1 MRGRRRD
8 RDQRERSET
17 HASPLSRA
25 GLRPELALAVVFL
38 ALWILPPFWGIAT
51 LRAVNV
57 QDDIFASDLWNDRL
71 PARAFVGASLGRG
84 ESPAWMPG
92 IYTGFPS
99 LAQVEVGT
107 LYPSNLL
114 LFGLLPPY
122 AAIAWAQI
130 LPLAIAGIGM
140 FLLAT
145 ELGLPLEAR
154 LLAAGA
160 FSLSGFLVAHLRQL
174 NMVDASAWIPF
185 VLLAAE
191 RIATRRPGR
200 VLVWLSAVWALEL
213 LAGHPQIAYFTGFVT
228 AAYFAVRWWQERPG
242 ARWSSWAGLVVAIG
256 LGTLIAAA
264 QIVPAIELFR
274 LTYREGG
281 LRFEEAARYAVSPLN
296 VWTFFVPDLFGDAR
310 DDSFRLSGLYW
321 EQYGYVG
328 FLPAVLAVVGLV
340 VKRRSPHVP
349 LIGAITALSYL
360 LVLGKNTPVFAWVFA
375 VVPGMS
381 YFRFPTRFLVFVE
394 IGICLLAGFGL
405 AACLDALAGLRRS
418 LAAAVV
424 IAVTAADLWTH
435 QMRQVPQ
442 IEWRRWLAPIDT
454 VRILADARRVA
465 PEPWR
470 YYALDASLVHAEMY
484 HAAHG
489 WSGDL
494 TPYLQLRA
502 LLQPSFNLLF
512 GLEAPDGYA
521 NLVPR
526 GYEAIWGSEKK
537 TGIRSTRHLETGELE
552 PEIAKMLRLFNVR
565 YVLSIMPLR
574 SAALRSIGRS
584 AEGVEVY
591 EVRDPQPRAFV
602 VGAAVYAATEA
613 EVLRLLTAP
622 DFDTE
627 RQAVVEEAGLRL
639 PADAGS
645 STNVQ
650 VVDRGNTELILHASL
665 ARPGLL
671 VVSEGY
677 YPGWQAEV
685 DGVATPI
692 VRTNGMMRG
701 VVVPAGEHQI
711 VFRFRSR
718 AIAAGFLVSGL
729 AIVATIAARRRL
741 TITRAFS

>member
-1 MRGRRRD
+1 MFGRRRD
-8 RDQRERSET
+8 RDQWERFET
-17 HASPLSRA
+17 HAPALSRA
-25 GLRPELALAVVFL
+25 GLRLEVALAVVFL

-51 LRAVNV
+51 LRTVNV

-71 PARAFVGASLGRG
+71 PARAFVGASLRRG

-99 LAQVEVGT
+99 LAQIEVGT
-107 LYPSNLL
+107 LYPSNML

-140 FLLAT
+140 FLLAA

-154 LLAAGA
+154 LLVAGA

-185 VLLAAE
+185 ILLAAE

-200 VLVWLSAVWALEL
+200 ALLWLSVVWALEL
-213 LAGHPQIAYFTGFVT
+213 LAGHPQIAYFTVLVL
-228 AAYFAVRWWQERPG
+228 AVYFPVRWWQARTD
-242 ARWSSWAGLVVAIG
+242 ARWSSWTGLAAALG

-264 QIVPAIELFR
+264 QMVPAIELSR

-281 LRFEEAARYAVSPLN
+281 LGFDEAARYAVSPLN
-296 VWTFFVPDLFGDAR
+296 VWTFFVPGLFGDAR

-328 FLPAVLAVVGLV
+328 LLPALLAVVAVV

-349 LIGAITALSYL
+349 LIAAITAASYA
-360 LVLGKNTPVFAWVFA
+360 LVLGKNTPLFGWVFA
-375 VVPGMS
+375 VVPGMT

-405 AACLDALAGLRRS
+405 AACLEAVAGLRRS
-418 LAAAVV
+418 LLAAVL
-424 IAVTAADLWTH
+424 IAITAADLWTH
-435 QMRQVPQ
+435 QMQQVPQ
-442 IEWRRWLAPIDT
+442 VEWGRWLAPIDT
-454 VRILADARRVA
+454 VRILSEARAEV

-470 YYALDASLVHAEMY
+470 YYALDASIVHAQTY

-494 TPYLQLRA
+494 APYLALRA
-502 LLQPSFNLLF
+502 LLQPSFNVLF
-512 GLEAPDGYA
+512 GFEAPDGYA

-526 GYEAIWGSEKK
+526 GYEAIWGSEKQP
-537 TGIRSTRHLETGELE
+537 GIRSTRHLETGDLE
-552 PEIAKMLRLFNVR
+552 PTLAKMLRLFNVR
-565 YVLSIMPLR
+565 YVLSILPVR
-574 SAALRSIGRS
+574 SPALRTMARS
-584 AEGVEVY
+584 GEGVEVY

-602 VGAAVYAATEA
+602 VGAVVYAASEA

-622 DFDTE
+622 DFDAAN
-627 RQAVVEEAGLRL
+627 QAVVETADLRL
-639 PADAGS
+639 PADASS
-645 STNVQ
+645 STNVR
-650 VVDRGNTELILHASL
+650 VVDRTNTNLTLNASL

-685 DGVATPI
+685 DGVAAAI
-692 VRTNGMMRG
+692 VPTNGMMRG
-701 VVVPAGEHQI
+701 VVLPAGEHRI

-718 AIAAGFLVSGL
+718 AIAAGFLLSGL
-729 AIVATIAARRRL
+729 AIVVTIAARRRL
-741 TITRAFS
+741 VITRGPS

>member
-1 MRGRRRD
+1 M
-8 RDQRERSET
+8 
-17 HASPLSRA
+17 SRA
-25 GLRPELALAVVFL
+25 GLRLELALAVVFL

-51 LRAVNV
+51 FRTVNV

-71 PARAFVGASLGRG
+71 PARAFVGASLRRG

-99 LAQVEVGT
+99 LAQIEVGT

-122 AAIAWAQI
+122 AAMAWAQI

-140 FLLAT
+140 FLLAA
-145 ELGLPLEAR
+145 ELGMPIEAR

-200 VLVWLSAVWALEL
+200 ALLWLSFVWALEL
-213 LAGHPQIAYFTGFVT
+213 LAGHPQIAYFTGLVL
-228 AAYFAVRWWQERPG
+228 AVYFPVRWWQARPDS
-242 ARWSSWAGLVVAIG
+242 RWSSWTGLAAALG

-264 QIVPAIELFR
+264 QMVPAIELSR

-296 VWTFFVPDLFGDAR
+296 FWTFFVSGLFGDAR
-310 DDSFRLSGLYW
+310 NDSFQLSGLYW

-328 FLPAVLAVVGLV
+328 LLPAVLAVVALV
-340 VKRRSPHVP
+340 AKRRNPHVL
-349 LIGAITALSYL
+349 LIAAITAASYT
-360 LVLGKNTPVFAWVFA
+360 LVLGKNTPVFGWVFA
-375 VVPGMS
+375 VVPGMG

-405 AACLDALAGLRRS
+405 AECLEAFAGLRRS
-418 LAAAVV
+418 LLAAAL
-424 IAVTAADLWTH
+424 IAITAVDLWTH
-435 QMRQVPQ
+435 QMQQVPQ

-454 VRILADARRVA
+454 VRILSEARAAV
-465 PEPWR
+465 PDPWR
-470 YYALDASLVHAEMY
+470 YYALDASLVHAQMY

-512 GLEAPDGYA
+512 GFEAPDGYA

-526 GYEAIWGSEKK
+526 DYEAIWGSEKRV
-537 TGIRSTRHLETGELE
+537 GVRSSRHLATGDLE
-552 PEIAKMLRLFNVR
+552 PTLAKMLRLFNVR
-565 YVLSIMPLR
+565 YVLSIVPLR
-574 SAALRSIGRS
+574 SAALRTIARS
-584 AEGVEVY
+584 GEGVEVY

-602 VGAAVYAATEA
+602 VGTAVYATSEA
-613 EVLRLLTAP
+613 EMLRILTAP
-622 DFDTE
+622 DFDAAN
-627 RQAVVEEAGLRL
+627 QAVVGVPDLRL
-639 PADAGS
+639 PPDAGS
-645 STNVQ
+645 STNVR
-650 VVDRGNTELILHASL
+650 VVDRRNTEFTLHASL

-685 DGVATPI
+685 DGVATSI
-692 VRTNGMMRG
+692 VPTNGMMRG
-701 VVVPAGEHQI
+701 VVLPAGEHRI

-718 AIAAGFLVSGL
+718 AIAAGFLLSGL
-729 AIVATIAARRRL
+729 AIVVTIVARHRL
-741 TITRAFS
+741 VITRGPF

>member
-8 RDQRERSET
+8 RDQRERFVT
-17 HASPLSRA
+17 NAPTLSRA
-25 GLRPELALAVVFL
+25 GLRRERALAVVFL

-51 LRAVNV
+51 LRTVNV
-57 QDDIFASDLWNDRL
+57 QDDIFTSDLWNDRL
-71 PARAFVGASLGRG
+71 PARAFVGASLRRG

-99 LAQVEVGT
+99 LAQIEVGT

-122 AAIAWAQI
+122 VAIAWAQI

-140 FLLAT
+140 FLLAA

-160 FSLSGFLVAHLRQL
+160 FSLSGFLVVHLRQL

-185 VLLAAE
+185 ILLAAE
-191 RIATRRPGR
+191 RIATRQAGR
-200 VLVWLSAVWALEL
+200 TLLWLSAVWALEL
-213 LAGHPQIAYFTGFVT
+213 LAGHPQIVYFTALVL
-228 AAYFAVRWWQERPG
+228 AVYFPVRWWQARAD
-242 ARWSSWAGLVVAIG
+242 ARWSSWTGLAAALG

-264 QIVPAIELFR
+264 QLIPSIELSR

-281 LRFEEAARYAVSPLN
+281 LRFEEAAQYAVSPLN
-296 VWTFFVPDLFGDAR
+296 LWTFFVPGLFGDAR

-328 FLPAVLAVVGLV
+328 LLPAALAIVGVV

-349 LIGAITALSYL
+349 LIGAITAASYG
-360 LVLGKNTPVFAWVFA
+360 LVLGRNTPLFGWVFA

-381 YFRFPTRFLVFVE
+381 YFRFPTRFLVFVD

-405 AACLDALAGLRRS
+405 AAFLEALAGLRRS
-418 LAAAVV
+418 LLAAVL
-424 IAVTAADLWTH
+424 IAVTAVDLWTH
-435 QMRQVPQ
+435 QMKQVPQ
-442 IEWRRWLAPIDT
+442 VEWRRWLAPIDT
-454 VRILADARRVA
+454 VRILSEARAAV

-470 YYALDASLVHAEMY
+470 YYALDASLVHAQTY

-494 TPYLQLRA
+494 TPYLELRA

-512 GLEAPDGYA
+512 GFEAPDGYA

-526 GYEAIWGSEKK
+526 GYEAIWGSEKQV
-537 TGIRSTRHLETGELE
+537 GIRSTRHLETGDLE
-552 PEIAKMLRLFNVR
+552 PTLAKMLRLFNVR
-565 YVLSIMPLR
+565 YVLSVVPLR
-574 SAALRSIGRS
+574 SAALRAIARS
-584 AEGVEVY
+584 GEGVEVY

-602 VGAAVYAATEA
+602 VGEAVYAASDV
-613 EVLRLLTAP
+613 EVLRVLTAP
-622 DFDTE
+622 DFDTTN
-627 RQAVVEEAGLRL
+627 QAVVAAADLRL

-645 STNVQ
+645 STNVR
-650 VVDRGNTELILHASL
+650 VVDRGNTELTLHASL

-677 YPGWQAEV
+677 YPGWRAEV
-685 DGVATPI
+685 DGVAAAI
-692 VRTNGMMRG
+692 VPTNGMMRG
-701 VVVPAGEHQI
+701 VVVPAGEHRI
-711 VFRFRSR
+711 VFRFRSH
-718 AIAAGFLVSGL
+718 AIAVGFLISGL
-729 AIVATIAARRRL
+729 AIIVTIAVRRRL
-741 TITRAFS
+741 VISRGP